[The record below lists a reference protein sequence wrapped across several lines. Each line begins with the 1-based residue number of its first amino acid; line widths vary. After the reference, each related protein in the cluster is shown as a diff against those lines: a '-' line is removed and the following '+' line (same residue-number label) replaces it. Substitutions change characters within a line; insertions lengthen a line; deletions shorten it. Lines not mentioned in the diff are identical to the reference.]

1 MTVNTLKSQIQAKTL
16 KKYYVFTGTEWR
28 VQQIYLEQIS
38 KFMPVVYNESFFD
51 VYCKATRKS
60 FIQKSVCYVV
70 WDDKDLLTDEK
81 LWSKLDQILGNNVL
95 VHKVT
100 AIDKRTKFYKHYKD
114 EIIDFEP
121 LPDGILKKY
130 IQKEIA
136 LSDKSCQK
144 LIDICEH
151 DYGRILLEIDKI
163 KRYVD
168 IDKCR

>member
-1 MTVNTLKSQIQAKTL
+1 MERLKTKSINAITVKEICDSAGVN
-16 KKYYVFTGTEWR
+16 R
-28 VQQIYLEQIS
+28 
-38 KFMPVVYNESFFD
+38 
-51 VYCKATRKS
+51 AT
-60 FIQKSVCYVV
+60 
-70 WDDKDLLTDEK
+70 
-81 LWSKLDQILGNNVL
+81 
-95 VHKVT
+95 
-100 AIDKRTKFYKHYKD
+100 FYKHYKD